1 MTVYGIRGL
10 KRREEARELL
20 ALAAGE
26 EWGLSALP
34 ETARLPGGKPC
45 FPEHPRLQFNLSHS
59 GALAL
64 CALDSRPVGVDI
76 QVVKPWRDRLF
87 RRVCTPEELAWLE
100 TQEDP
105 ALAFAQ
111 LWSLRESRVKQSG
124 QGLRTTIRDIPVP
137 LPDAC
142 PCTLDGLHFA
152 LWSGE
157 GWAAAACGHSPPPE
171 EILWRTPGGLHSV

>member
-1 MTVYGIRGL
+1 MLFRSVI
-10 KRREEARELL
+10 
-20 ALAAGE
+20 
-26 EWGLSALP
+26 
-34 ETARLPGGKPC
+34 
-45 FPEHPRLQFNLSHS
+45 
-59 GALAL
+59 
-64 CALDSRPVGVDI
+64 
-76 QVVKPWRDRLF
+76 KPWRDRLF

-100 TQEDP
+100 EQEDP

-171 EILWRTPGGLHSV
+171 EILWRTPGGQHSV